1 MFLPYTQRMMI
12 IGIIINKGMNRSGG
26 HLWSDTY
33 VYGVDCGDGFM
44 GVICLHTHK
53 VACIN
58 HVQLSVCQ

>member
-1 MFLPYTQRMMI
+1 MAPILSVLTIHTKNDDNRNN
-12 IGIIINKGMNRSGG
+12 NKGMNRSGG

-53 VACIN
+53 VA
-58 HVQLSVCQ
+58 